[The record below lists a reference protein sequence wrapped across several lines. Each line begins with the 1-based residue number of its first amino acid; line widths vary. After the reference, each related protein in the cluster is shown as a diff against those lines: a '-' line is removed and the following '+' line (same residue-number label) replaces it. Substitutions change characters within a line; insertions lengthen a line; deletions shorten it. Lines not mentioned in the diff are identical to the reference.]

1 MGSTSTSYKGVA
13 LVCPYTVDY
22 QKHSDKQVEWFFGK
36 ALAGMLAQSRLDKSD
51 IDGLAISSFSLAP
64 DSAVSLTN
72 YFSMSPRWL
81 ETIPLGGASGVV
93 AMRRAARA
101 IQSGDAE
108 VIACIGADTNNTATF
123 AKLID
128 NFSGFSTNAV
138 HPYGAG
144 GPNTVFSMITQHY
157 MDKYSV
163 KREDFAKS
171 VFPNAI
177 TP

>member
-1 MGSTSTSYKGVA
+1 MNAKPKSYEGVA
-13 LVCPYTVDY
+13 LVCPVTIPY
-22 QKHSDKQVEWFFGK
+22 QRQSDKQAEWFFGR
-36 ALAGMLAQSRLDKSD
+36 ALAEMLNDSGLDKNE
-51 IDGLAISSFSLAP
+51 IDGIAISSFTLAP

-72 YFSMSPRWL
+72 YFSISPRWL

-108 VIACIGADTNNTATF
+108 VIACIGADTANETSF
-123 AKLID
+123 SKLID

-144 GPNTVFSMITQHY
+144 GPNTGFSMIT
-157 MDKYSV
+157 
-163 KREDFAKS
+163 R
-171 VFPNAI
+171 N
-177 TP
+177 